1 MNFDQDIF
9 QDMSGYNNQGYKA
22 DYEGQQT
29 QNPGNYDN
37 DYYQED
43 TNQDQNHF
51 VSSRPSQN

>member
-29 QNPGNYDN
+29 QIPGNYDN

-43 TNQDQNHF
+43 TN
-51 VSSRPSQN
+51 